1 VVQKLV
7 SRNRVSTWRFNF
19 NTNSETTY
27 TEILSLISRFKQPYP
42 KTHWCSIPVE
52 DKTNKQLCRPLPV
65 DRMPPP
71 PRVEIPG
78 NSLRDFWLQDISS
91 IRILVPGSATWTQRR
106 NGGNPTAEALARS
119 WDEDIS
125 SDDDVQPQPRAGT
138 SLITALSPSLEFIEH
153 SIFRT

>member
-1 VVQKLV
+1 MVQKLV

-19 NTNSETTY
+19 N

-65 DRMPPP
+65 DRIPPP
-71 PRVEIPG
+71 PRLETPG
-78 NSLRDFWLQDISS
+78 NSFLFYFWLQDIDTSL
-91 IRILVPGSATWTQRR
+91 IRILVPGSATWTQEK
-106 NGGNPTAEALARS
+106 NGGKPTAEALARS

-125 SDDDVQPQPRAGT
+125 SDDDLQLQPRAGT
-138 SLITALSPSLEFIEH
+138 YRSL
-153 SIFRT
+153 FRH